1 MTDQPMPADWA
12 IQRAKEEGGSEG
24 YTLSFAR
31 YIEKHEQPPVDP
43 DALELRRIVVAWAR
57 NEGVAKRVLAGKY
70 DKAPYFKCALAEYKK
85 IKGERG

>member
-1 MTDQPMPADWA
+1 MTGNHMPADWA

-43 DALELRRIVVAWAR
+43 DVLDVRQLAAAWVTNDDFIEGLLVGRYDDDDSFRRT
-57 NEGVAKRVLAGKY
+57 LA
-70 DKAPYFKCALAEYKK
+70 AYKQ